1 MDDSGR
7 ALLNTLPEWALFMLF
22 AGGTAALCVASLLP
36 VRRLVG
42 TWRSPE
48 SSQVLVGVAA
58 MLMTIF
64 ALVIAFAVVTLD
76 ASFSGARDSVQS
88 EANSLTEIVQDMQV
102 FPPPA
107 RLRVDAA
114 VRSYVNEVRGHE
126 FAAMRQGEA
135 HPAAARALDR
145 LVVALQSI
153 RPSTPAQRAFYDAAV
168 TAVGRVLDQ
177 RQKRLAAARGSLP
190 QAFWI
195 LVFLT
200 AAAGLAMTL
209 LVRVETLA
217 VDVFVVAV
225 IGIVVGSAILTTLLL
240 DYPFSG
246 SVAVSSEPFVRV
258 LEHLPAGAR

>member
-1 MDDSGR
+1 MDDIGR
-7 ALLNTLPEWALFMLF
+7 ALLNELPEWALLMLF
-22 AGGTAALCVASLLP
+22 AGGTAVVCVASVLLA
-36 VRRLVG
+36 RRLVG

-48 SSQVLVGVAA
+48 SSQVLVGVAG

-76 ASFSGARDSVQS
+76 ASFSGAKDSVQS
-88 EANSLTEIVQDMQV
+88 EANALTEIVRDMQV

-114 VRSYVNEVRGHE
+114 VRSHVNEVRRHE
-126 FAAMRQGEA
+126 FAAMREGDA
-135 HPAAARALDR
+135 DPAAARALDR
-145 LVVALQSI
+145 LVVAVQSLE
-153 RPSTPAQRAFYDAAV
+153 PSTPAQRGFYDSAV

-177 RQKRLAAARGSLP
+177 RQKRLAAAKGSLP

-195 LVFLT
+195 LIFLT

-209 LVRVETLA
+209 LVRLETLA
-217 VDVFVVAV
+217 VEVFVASVV
-225 IGIVVGSAILTTLLL
+225 GIVVGSAILTTLLL

-246 SVAVSSEPFVRV
+246 SVAVSSDPYMRV
-258 LEHLPAGAR
+258 LAHLPAEAR